1 MAPDRN
7 IKYTDNSPAYQ
18 FDQANGYRQNIFNC
32 FVVTT
37 MQWYNFSG
45 SFQINLFLKMTCQ
58 IQLNYNRFHFSE
70 ENSGVTF
77 TWNSHEK
84 TIPVGNRYLY
94 LLVVTDK

>member
-7 IKYTDNSPAYQ
+7 IKYTDNSPGYQ

-45 SFQINLFLKMTCQ
+45 LFQINLFLKMTCQ
-58 IQLNYNRFHFSE
+58 IQLNYNRFHFSK

-84 TIPVGNRYLY
+84 TIPVGNIGTYTFR
-94 LLVVTDK
+94 